1 MFLKRLVSNSLA
13 AFIVQRKENV
23 SMKKVFVVNGY
34 PRSGKDTF
42 AEILSKYVK
51 VMKIS
56 SVDKVKEIAR
66 LAGWNGEKDDKG
78 RKLLADL
85 KAVLVDYDDLPFK
98 YVYVRYQEFLSSDYD
113 VLLVDIR
120 EQTEIVKAK
129 KELGAETVFI
139 ENKNI
144 NNIVS
149 NSSDANIP
157 VEGYDYVVRNNCSL
171 EEYEVN
177 IKKFIKEVL
186 GI

>member
-1 MFLKRLVSNSLA
+1 
-13 AFIVQRKENV
+13 
-23 SMKKVFVVNGY
+23 MKKVFVVNGY

-66 LAGWNGEKDDKG
+66 LARWNGEKDDKG

-98 YVYVRYQEFLSSDYD
+98 YVYAKYQEFLSSDYD

-144 NNIVS
+144 KNIVS

-157 VEGYDYVVRNNCSL
+157 IDGYGYVVRNNGSL
-171 EEYEVN
+171 EEYEAN
-177 IKKFIKEVL
+177 IQRFIKEVL
-186 GI
+186 GT